1 MTYMLFNI
9 DFIVTGISYFTVN
22 NIFDLYISNKH
33 RKKLSIKEIW
43 FRNQV
48 QFIMDISLLVK

>member
-1 MTYMLFNI
+1 MLFDS
-9 DFIVTGISYFTVN
+9 DFIVTDILYFTVN
-22 NIFDLYISNKH
+22 NIFDLYISSKH
-33 RKKLSIKEIW
+33 RKKLSIKEIC